1 MTEVMKVAYAC
12 VSRLCDLTTCALLP
26 KFWCNSSAFL
36 LCKYPGKTCAP
47 WRSKLLATVA
57 RIFPYKSMGAV
68 SAVVMIKCFLCLT
81 AVLLLGEV
89 TLAVMLYAATCD
101 LIYTSCG

>member
-1 MTEVMKVAYAC
+1 
-12 VSRLCDLTTCALLP
+12 
-26 KFWCNSSAFL
+26 
-36 LCKYPGKTCAP
+36 
-47 WRSKLLATVA
+47 
-57 RIFPYKSMGAV
+57 MGAV
-68 SAVVMIKCFLCLT
+68 SAVVMIECFLCLT